1 MSRTMPDL
9 AELRCEVIARVMSA
23 DHSAILR
30 VKNALEKMETAV
42 ASPQK
47 TLKSTRVQQEYYYSY
62 RPAKDTLTETASG
75 KNVRNIVFSKD
86 EFFKLA
92 EVFVGLI
99 NSKGIFQADEDHY
112 RKSGYSL
119 ERIRA
124 AFRICIQL
132 GVMKKTYMSG
142 RLYSAE
148 GHSSGFLSA
157 VEQAWK
163 ERGPTL

>member
-1 MSRTMPDL
+1 MSRTMKEL
-9 AELRCEVIARVMSA
+9 AELRCEVVARVMSA

-30 VKNALEKMETAV
+30 AKSALEKMETAIV
-42 ASPQK
+42 STQK
-47 TLKSTRVQQEYYYSY
+47 TLKLARTQQEYFYSY

-86 EFFKLA
+86 EFLKLA

-112 RKSGYSL
+112 KKSGYSL

-142 RLYSAE
+142 RLYSTT
-148 GHSSGFLSA
+148 GQQFWFSLCG
-157 VEQAWK
+157 
-163 ERGPTL
+163 

>member
-1 MSRTMPDL
+1 MQDL
-9 AELRCEVIARVMSA
+9 AELRCEVLARVMNA

-30 VKNALEKMETAV
+30 AKNALEKMETAV
-42 ASPQK
+42 VSPQK
-47 TLKSTRVQQEYYYSY
+47 TLKSTKRQQEYFYSY

-86 EFFKLA
+86 EFLKLA

-99 NSKGIFQADEDHY
+99 NSKGIFQADEGHY
-112 RKSGYSL
+112 KKSGYSL

-142 RLYSAE
+142 RLYSAT
-148 GHSSGFLSA
+148 GHNSGFLFA

-163 ERGPTL
+163 ERGPSL

>member
-1 MSRTMPDL
+1 MGRTMQDL
-9 AELRCEVIARVMSA
+9 AELRCEVVAKVMSA

-30 VKNALEKMETAV
+30 VKNALEKTEAIV
-42 ASPQK
+42 VSPQK
-47 TLKSTRVQQEYYYSY
+47 TLKSTKMQQEYFYSY
-62 RPAKDTLTETASG
+62 RPAKDTLTETARG

-86 EFFKLA
+86 EFLKLA

-112 RKSGYSL
+112 KKSGYSL

-124 AFRICIQL
+124 AFRLCIQL
-132 GVMKKTYMSG
+132 GVMKKTYMLG
-142 RLYSAE
+142 RLYSAT
-148 GHSSGFLSA
+148 GHSSGFFSA